1 MKQLYA
7 ESFFKPFLLRI
18 LMDEEI
24 IIIGHKNPDLDT
36 VASSIAY
43 AEFKKSQGINAK
55 ACVFGKID
63 DETDFILEK
72 FAIPSPKAIDSLKGK
87 KVIIV
92 DHCACCQM
100 AQGFEEAEIIEVI
113 DHHNISG
120 DIKTSKPIKYHSE
133 PVGSTCTIIAKYFFT
148 ENAEIPKNIAK
159 LLLAG
164 MISDMDLFKSPTTT
178 GTDLKIKDDLNAI
191 AELDIEKLGI
201 EMFKV
206 KSNVDSKT
214 VEELINEDSKEFEL
228 PRNTKALISQIK
240 LMDIESFLKARK
252 KQMIDLMKGKNYDLT
267 IVIITDLLKEGSEV
281 LAVGKT
287 QMLEE
292 ALKVKLK
299 ENSAFIPG
307 LLSRKKQV
315 VPQLMELK

>member
-1 MKQLYA
+1 MPKVFLNL
-7 ESFFKPFLLRI
+7 FLLKI
-18 LMDEEI
+18 DMDEEI
-24 IIIGHKNPDLDT
+24 IVIGHKNPDLDT

-43 AEFKKSQGINAK
+43 AEFKKAQGINAK
-55 ACVFGKID
+55 AYVFGKVD
-63 DETDFILEK
+63 DETDFILKK
-72 FAIPSPKAIDSLKGK
+72 FAIPSPESIDSLNGK

-100 AQGFEEAEIIEVI
+100 AQGFEGAEIIEVI

-133 PVGSTCTIIAKYFFT
+133 PVGSTCTIIAKYFF
-148 ENAEIPKNIAK
+148 NDNIKIPKNIAK

-178 GTDLKIKDDLNAI
+178 SVDLKIRDTLNEI
-191 AELDIEKLGI
+191 AVLDIEKLGI
-201 EMFKV
+201 EMFKI

-214 VEELINEDSKEFEL
+214 DEELMNDDSKEFEL
-228 PRNTKALISQIK
+228 PKSTKALISQIK
-240 LMDIESFLKARK
+240 LMDIESFLKNRK
-252 KQMIDLMKGKNYDLT
+252 KSMIDLMKKKNYDLV

-292 ALKVKLK
+292 ALKVKLQN
-299 ENSAFIPG
+299 ESVFIPG
-307 LLSRKKQV
+307 LLSRKKQI
-315 VPQLMELK
+315 VPPLMELK